1 MEPHNRPTFFA
12 LSPDDVVQYGIIY
25 GWEVPNDIELLLIDN
40 PVVMKKIYDEADNR
54 PDVQKVMRENYGF
67 NPENGK
73 IGDRNSIFEKDVIF
87 YTYLCENGYSGY
99 ASNDLEDGQRFS
111 YEIMICNTTGY
122 ACKGIFYP
130 SEVGDKDLYIR
141 NQIQKYNDRI
151 KPKETKR
158 KNKSKDLSP
167 VKGSNL
173 FESPVKGSNKF
184 ESPVK
189 GSNKFESPVKGSNLF
204 ESPVKGSNLFE
215 SPVKGSNLFES
226 PVKGSNP
233 FGSPG
238 SRDESFKK
246 RKTLKG
252 GKSKKNRKTYTI
264 RRHRRR

>member
-1 MEPHNRPTFFA
+1 
-12 LSPDDVVQYGIIY
+12 
-25 GWEVPNDIELLLIDN
+25 
-40 PVVMKKIYDEADNR
+40 
-54 PDVQKVMRENYGF
+54 
-67 NPENGK
+67 
-73 IGDRNSIFEKDVIF
+73 
-87 YTYLCENGYSGY
+87 
-99 ASNDLEDGQRFS
+99 
-111 YEIMICNTTGY
+111 MICNTTGY

-189 GSNKFESPVKGSNLF
+189 GSN
-204 ESPVKGSNLFE
+204 LFE